1 LKKALFAKIKKK
13 IGNFEKNE
21 KRARARAK
29 ARAGERASQSWPKLA
44 ENNPI

>member
-1 LKKALFAKIKKK
+1 LQKLKKKF
-13 IGNFEKNE
+13 GNFEKNE